1 MNDNIIVAIDLG
13 SSRLVAA
20 AAQKKE
26 NSKTFQIIDLCEKPT
41 PKNCIRRGII
51 CNIDKIADEVSTLL
65 KKLQTSVND
74 KLGENIIIKSFY
86 YAVGGHSLRSEN
98 LSKNVILKSIISA
111 NTIKEIKKQILNDL
125 KNQNIVQE
133 LQTSEG
139 LFDSAQLD
147 DSEKIS
153 ILHKLVINNYNL
165 DGNEVSDVIG
175 QKGDIL
181 KVNYLVIK
189 SKLNLQEKLNKL
201 FEQIKNYSFQKN
213 TALLAMSKTYL
224 NEEEKNNNCLLI
236 DFGANCT
243 SCIAFEAGKLK
254 DLFVIPFGSQ
264 SITSDICNI
273 YSLSEEKGEFF
284 KMNLSLTSNDSWK
297 AKTNEIS
304 ISRKQIENVVM
315 GRLTEIFQLI
325 KSKIGNIELNGGI
338 VLTGG
343 GSKLKCFADL
353 LQTKFLAEVRNI
365 SYNNFTASEFA
376 KPENALVLALLYSGK
391 QNCCEQKEIKPKEQK
406 KKEKSFNNMWNK
418 IEKMFND
425 D

>member
-26 NSKTFQIIDLCEKPT
+26 NSETFQIIDLCEKFT

-111 NTIKEIKKQILNDL
+111 NTIKEIKNQILNDL

-153 ILHKLVINNYNL
+153 ILHKLITKNYNL
-165 DGNEVSDVIG
+165 DGNELSDVIG

-181 KVNYLVIK
+181 KINYLVVK

-201 FEQIKNYSFQKN
+201 FEKTKNYSAIKN
-213 TALLAMSKTYL
+213 TALLAMAKTYL
-224 NEEEKNNNCLLI
+224 SEAEKNNNCLLI

-243 SCIAFEAGKLK
+243 SCIAFESGKLK

-264 SITSDICNI
+264 SITNDICNI
-273 YSLSEEKGEFF
+273 YSLPEEKGEFF

-297 AKTNEIS
+297 AKTSEMS
-304 ISRKQIENVVM
+304 ISRKQIENVTM
-315 GRLTEIFQLI
+315 GRLMEILQLI
-325 KSKIGNIELNGGI
+325 KSRIGDIELNGGI

-343 GSKLKCFADL
+343 GSKLRCFADL
-353 LQTKFLAEVRNI
+353 LQIKLLAEVRNI
-365 SYNNFTASEFA
+365 SYDNFTASEFA
-376 KPENALVLALLYSGK
+376 KPENALILSLLSNGE
-391 QNCCEQKEIKPKEQK
+391 QNCCEQKEIKTKDK
-406 KKEKSFNNMWNK
+406 KKEKNLNNVWNK
-418 IEKMFND
+418 FGNMFND
-425 D
+425 

>member
-147 DSEKIS
+147 DSEKIP
-153 ILHKLVINNYNL
+153 ILHKLIIKNYNL
-165 DGNEVSDVIG
+165 DGNELSDVIG

-181 KVNYLVIK
+181 KINYLVVK
-189 SKLNLQEKLNKL
+189 SKPNLQEKLNKL
-201 FEQIKNYSFQKN
+201 FEKTKNYSAIKN
-213 TALLAMSKTYL
+213 TALLAMAKTYL
-224 NEEEKNNNCLLI
+224 SEAEKNNNCLLI

-243 SCIAFEAGKLK
+243 SCIAFESGKLK

-264 SITSDICNI
+264 SITNDICNI
-273 YSLSEEKGEFF
+273 YSLPEEKGEFF

-297 AKTNEIS
+297 AKTSEMS
-304 ISRKQIENVVM
+304 ISRKQIENVTM
-315 GRLTEIFQLI
+315 GRLMEILQLI
-325 KSKIGNIELNGGI
+325 KSRIGDIELNGGI

-343 GSKLKCFADL
+343 GSKLRCFADL
-353 LQTKFLAEVRNI
+353 LQTKLLAEVRNI
-365 SYNNFTASEFA
+365 SYDNFTASEFA
-376 KPENALVLALLYSGK
+376 KPENALILSLLSNGE
-391 QNCCEQKEIKPKEQK
+391 QNCCEQKEIKTKDE
-406 KKEKSFNNMWNK
+406 KKEKNLNNVWNK
-418 IEKMFND
+418 FGNMFND
-425 D
+425 